1 MIKFKIVFLFILLV
15 GMSSCQIGRFVFY
28 NFADIKDNKKFPKRD
43 LIASSKPFE
52 FIQVKE
58 QRKPKELK
66 VGDKKMSF
74 EEYLESQKTV
84 AFLIIRNDSLLYDN
98 YFNSY
103 NKESEV
109 PSFSVAKSVTSIL
122 IGIAIQEGKIT
133 SIEDPITKYLPE
145 MKDPKMKKVKIR
157 HLLDMTSGIDYNESY
172 VNPLGDAAAFY
183 YGRKLRTQCAKMK
196 CSKEP
201 GTEFYY
207 SSGNSQLLGLILDH
221 ALAPQTVTSYLQ
233 EKLWTPLQMQYP
245 ASWSIDKKKNGME
258 KTFCCL
264 NTKALDY
271 AKIGRLY
278 LNKGNWNGVQ
288 IINENWVKESTKS
301 EENDG
306 RVWYYNNQWWI
317 PSKEGDFVAHGIL
330 GQYIYVN
337 PAKNLIMVRLGKSEG
352 KMHNWF
358 GFFVEMAKYY

>member
-1 MIKFKIVFLFILLV
+1 MNKFKIGFILILLFSL
-15 GMSSCQIGRFVFY
+15 GSCQLGRFIFY
-28 NFADIKDNKKFPKRD
+28 NFADIKDHKKFPSRE
-43 LIASSKPFE
+43 LTASNKPFE
-52 FIQVKE
+52 FFQVKD
-58 QRKPKELK
+58 QKGPKELDIN
-66 VGDKKMSF
+66 GKKLSF
-74 EEYLESQKTV
+74 EKFLESQKTV
-84 AFLIIRNDSLLYDN
+84 AYLIIRNDSLLYEN
-98 YFNSY
+98 YFSNY
-103 NKESEV
+103 NRESDV

-133 SIEDPITKYLPE
+133 SVEDPITKYLPE
-145 MKDPKMKKVKIR
+145 MKDPNMKKVKIR

-172 VNPLGDAAAFY
+172 VNPFGDAAAFY
-183 YGRKLRTQCAKMK
+183 YGRKLRNQCAKMK
-196 CSKEP
+196 CEKEP

-207 SSGNSQLLGLILDH
+207 SSGNTQLLGLILDH
-221 ALAPQTVTSYLQ
+221 VLAPKPVTSYLQ

-245 ASWSIDKKKNGME
+245 GSWSIDKKKNGME

-288 IINENWVKESTKS
+288 IINEDWVKESTKI
-301 EENDG
+301 EEKEG
-306 RVWYYNNQWWI
+306 SVSYYNNQWWI
-317 PSKEGDFVAHGIL
+317 PSKDGDFVAHGIL